1 MLAFFTLFM
10 LFTARPNHGAL
21 LHFSLEFGFLM
32 LFDVAALKWPS
43 SILVVGF
50 ALLKCK
56 LQQRWI
62 APLLVAATSFAANLQ
77 SCSKLL
83 TANLKYICSHV
94 RSF

>member
-1 MLAFFTLFM
+1 
-10 LFTARPNHGAL
+10 
-21 LHFSLEFGFLM
+21 M

-43 SILVVGF
+43 SILVAGF

-83 TANLKYICSHV
+83 TANLLPLLSNSLLSNVQSIS
-94 RSF
+94 SFDSNFSVNCWQNKCG